1 MGTVTDVNNDVIRTR
16 LSFSTKLIAV
26 TFRTIVTSEKR
37 PMLICIVFWKTS
49 ENRSAW
55 DDTFVDALCEPAETF
70 TFGGVFAHIMTFNAH
85 RRLMALDALRQLGV
99 QTEGFRNPMECE
111 ESVALGTGR

>member
-37 PMLICIVFWKTS
+37 PMLSCIVFWETS
-49 ENRSAW
+49 E
-55 DDTFVDALCEPAETF
+55 T
-70 TFGGVFAHIMTFNAH
+70 
-85 RRLMALDALRQLGV
+85 LRMG
-99 QTEGFRNPMECE
+99 
-111 ESVALGTGR
+111 